1 MFGESCKLGKLKSVS
16 HKYNKNIRSNH
27 PLVLLYTDLWGPC
40 RVEGRYGKRYFL
52 FITDDFSHRVSVY
65 PLKLKSDTFDVVK
78 RHIIRAETYLKR
90 KVKSFRMDNSR
101 EIDNISFN
109 NFFDD
114 KGIHHEFT
122 NVYTLQQNGVA
133 ERLMSTAADGMRTLL
148 IDSNLDPR
156 LLARGPQIFYL
167 LME

>member
-1 MFGESCKLGKLKSVS
+1 
-16 HKYNKNIRSNH
+16 
-27 PLVLLYTDLWGPC
+27 
-40 RVEGRYGKRYFL
+40 
-52 FITDDFSHRVSVY
+52 
-65 PLKLKSDTFDVVK
+65 
-78 RHIIRAETYLKR
+78 
-90 KVKSFRMDNSR
+90 MDNSR
-101 EIDNISFN
+101 EFDNISFK
-109 NFFDD
+109 NFFND

-122 NVYTLQQNGVA
+122 NVYTPQQNGVA